1 MIIKKYHPEWKRD
14 PKKFDFFYGHN
25 LLTSAIRG
33 GNKEVV
39 NKILSLYVRLGPLSL
54 EEAIIGYYSAKA
66 MLSTI
71 CFEGNLLAQKKH
83 LKSWRV
89 LLVWVGCLH

>member
-1 MIIKKYHPEWKRD
+1 M
-14 PKKFDFFYGHN
+14 
-25 LLTSAIRG
+25 LTSAIRG

-71 CFEGNLLAQKKH
+71 CFEHTAEKISEFG
-83 LKSWRV
+83 V
-89 LLVWVGCLH
+89 LFG